1 MTIKTASHYTTELS
15 SDCSC
20 EYYDDEDNLVPVG
33 YGECFGCWTDSVDY
47 FTEEVLWKYLEA
59 HNLHND
65 ATLRVDVANLGWDR
79 RSGFTYTPAS
89 SLISKLTLNG
99 DFTLRVYLSPDR
111 KTLEIVRSS
120 HDEMGARFV
129 VTPAEESEE
138 D

>member
-1 MTIKTASHYTTELS
+1 MTIKTATVELT
-15 SDCSC
+15 SDCTC
-20 EYYDDEDNLVPVG
+20 EYYDDEDNLVPSLND
-33 YGECFGCWTDSVDY
+33 CFGCWTDSVDY
-47 FTEEVLWKYLEA
+47 FTEFVLWGYLEA

-65 ATLRVDVANLGWDR
+65 ATLRVDVDNLGWDR
-79 RSGFTYTPAS
+79 RSAHTYVSAS
-89 SLISKLTLNG
+89 GLISRLTLNG
-99 DFTLRVYLSPDR
+99 DFTLRVYLSEDC

>member
-20 EYYDDEDNLVPVG
+20 TMLDEHEDEIPSD
-33 YGECFGCWTDSVDY
+33 ECFGCWTDSVDY

-65 ATLRVDVANLGWDR
+65 ATLRVDAERMGWDR

-89 SLISKLTLNG
+89 SLISKLTLRG

-120 HDEMGARFV
+120 HDEMGARFI
-129 VTPAEESEE
+129 VTPAKESEE